1 MSAECSPTASAC
13 FCVCSTDASSASSSV
28 EEVGRPLGSRPGP
41 LPWEASSGREALEE
55 PSGSDSAT
63 RGDLSRD
70 LFRDC
75 IFRASSTHGLRWAN
89 PNVMWRGIGCA
100 GRVCLPWSWTVS
112 QRSREPVQERGS
124 GAEASGLQCMS
135 RLCRAGCMVPIWGF
149 RCALYA
155 SMSIAVHV
163 LKLA

>member
-89 PNVMWRGIGCA
+89 PNVTTPPHWQCQVR
-100 GRVCLPWSWTVS
+100 PSF
-112 QRSREPVQERGS
+112 
-124 GAEASGLQCMS
+124 GAPSGLQFQVGTFVRHS
-135 RLCRAGCMVPIWGF
+135 VFSLVNPTAQWPLNAGEECSDQARVSFSAPK
-149 RCALYA
+149 RD
-155 SMSIAVHV
+155 
-163 LKLA
+163 